1 LIRSAWFAVVTVFA
15 TAWYSIRAIV
25 GGMRKAPHGEFDAV
39 QRGWTRALLGASG
52 VRVQVEGMENLPDDG
67 GAILVAN
74 HQSNFDIFALLF
86 ALPVSI
92 RFVAKQELSRIPLLA
107 QAMRSAGHVF
117 IDRTDRR
124 GSVRAMRAAAA
135 RMRDEGLFLG
145 LFPEGTRSRDGRLGT
160 FKKGSFVLAIETG
173 LPIVPIALDGGWRL
187 AEGRGIRSGEVRI
200 RVGTPIPTEGRTVA
214 ERDQVLTEVRRSVAG
229 LLRSLRDES
238 GDTTPV

>member
-15 TAWYSIRAIV
+15 TAWYSIRAIA
-25 GGMRKAPHGEFDAV
+25 GGARGAPHEEFDSV
-39 QRGWTRALLGASG
+39 HQGWARALLGASG
-52 VRVQVEGMENLPDDG
+52 VRVRVDGRERLPSDG

-74 HQSNFDIFALLF
+74 HQSNFDIFALLS

-92 RFVAKQELSRIPLLA
+92 RFVAKQELSKIPLLA

-124 GSVRAMRAAAA
+124 ASVRQMREAAA
-135 RMRDEGLFLG
+135 RVREEGLFLG
-145 LFPEGTRSRDGRLGT
+145 LFPEGTRSRDGRLGS

-187 AEGRGIRSGEVRI
+187 SKGRGIQPGEVRI
-200 RVGTPIPTEGRTVA
+200 RIGDPIPTEGRTVK
-214 ERDQVLTEVRRSVAG
+214 ERDLVLDEVRRSVAE
-229 LLRSLRDES
+229 LLRSGRDES